1 MREVVQGNYSLC
13 GWVNETEA
21 AVEVGDDGIK
31 SVTVRCRDKEGEG
44 EADNYV
50 IAEAVKE
57 EEEEGGE
64 AGKV

>member
-44 EADNYV
+44 EAENYV

-57 EEEEGGE
+57 EDGE

>member
-1 MREVVQGNYSLC
+1 M
-13 GWVNETEA
+13 NETEA
-21 AVEVGDDGIK
+21 AVEVDEDGIK

-64 AGKV
+64 AGEV